1 MKNKS
6 ILKLSVLLYILL
18 ASDSFGQDTLRYGQY
33 LQWVKDY
40 HPVAVQSDISL
51 EFGRQEMRIARG
63 GFDPLLYG
71 MYDHKRYNE
80 TNYYGKRE
88 AGIIVPTVAGVE
100 LKGVYEQN
108 SGAYLNPEQRA
119 PNQGLLAAGASLNI
133 GQGLFIDSRR
143 ASLRQADIYLK
154 VTEAERQ
161 QMLNELYLDATE
173 AYWNW
178 SASFENRKVLN
189 EGLRLAKR
197 RFDAVKGS
205 FVLGDLPAID
215 TVEAYSQ
222 VLNIQY
228 RLQAANNSYY
238 KATQYV
244 STFLWGENQEPIVML
259 PETVPQFILEEGVLD
274 MEKENLRA
282 LIPQHPE
289 LKLTDFELS
298 SLEVERRWKAEQLKP
313 VLKLNYNIL
322 STPTGQFE
330 QTSFFE
336 NNYKWGITFRSSL
349 FLRRERGELGLTK
362 AKLDFKQNDREL
374 KFVQLQTRLE
384 NEINNFE
391 TLENQ
396 YVMFSANIEALDRM
410 LQGELTRFEIGES
423 SLFLINAREVSVL
436 DARLVINDL
445 SARWKIAFAKM
456 LFAAGLGFG
465 EF

>member
-1 MKNKS
+1 MININS
-6 ILKLSVLLYILL
+6 LKLSAILYILL
-18 ASDSFGQDTLRYGQY
+18 PLVSYGQDILTYGKFI
-33 LQWVKDY
+33 QWVQNY

-71 MYDHKRYNE
+71 DYDHKRYND
-80 TNYYGKRE
+80 THYYGKRE
-88 AGIIVPTVAGVE
+88 AGILLPTVAGVE
-100 LKGVYEQN
+100 LKGVFEQN

-119 PNQGLLAAGASLNI
+119 PNQGLLAAGAAVNI

-143 ASLRQADIYLK
+143 ASLRQAEIYLK

-178 SASFENRKVLN
+178 SASYENRKVLN
-189 EGLRLAKR
+189 EGLSLAKS
-197 RFDAVKGS
+197 RFEAIKES

-222 VLNIQY
+222 VLNIQF
-228 RLQAANNSYY
+228 RLQSANNSYY
-238 KATQYV
+238 NATQYV
-244 STFLWGENQEPIVML
+244 STFLWGENQEPLIML
-259 PETVPQFILEEGVLD
+259 PQTVPQFILDEGVFE
-274 MEKENLRA
+274 MEKETLRA
-282 LIPQHPE
+282 LIPHHPE
-289 LKLTDFELS
+289 LKLADFELA
-298 SLEVERRWKAEQLKP
+298 SLDVERRWKAEQLKP
-313 VLKLNYNIL
+313 VLKLNYNFL

-330 QTSFFE
+330 HALFFE
-336 NNYKWGITFRSSL
+336 NNYKWGISFRSPL
-349 FLRRERGELGLTK
+349 FLRKERGELGLTK
-362 AKLDFKQNDREL
+362 AKLNFKQNDREL
-374 KFVQLQTRLE
+374 KFVQLQARLE

-396 YVMFSANIEALDRM
+396 FGVYSANIEALDRM

-436 DARLVINDL
+436 DARLIINDL
-445 SARWKIAFAKM
+445 SASRKIAFARM
-456 LFAAGLGFG
+456 LYAAGLGFG
-465 EF
+465 GF